1 MNWNYMKRNET
12 KWLTLVLGI
21 VDYSS
26 NLGEGGGVYVSGAS
40 ASFERCTF
48 DQNQAEKEGGAVYV
62 DSAASSS
69 FDGCTFR
76 QRASRLYHSHTLH
89 KVLAFSLE
97 AF

>member
-1 MNWNYMKRNET
+1 M
-12 KWLTLVLGI
+12 LGG

-48 DQNQAEKEGGAVYV
+48 DRNQAEKEGGAVYV
-62 DSAASSS
+62 DGAAAAS

-76 QRASRLYHSHTLH
+76 QGASS
-89 KVLAFSLE
+89 
-97 AF
+97 